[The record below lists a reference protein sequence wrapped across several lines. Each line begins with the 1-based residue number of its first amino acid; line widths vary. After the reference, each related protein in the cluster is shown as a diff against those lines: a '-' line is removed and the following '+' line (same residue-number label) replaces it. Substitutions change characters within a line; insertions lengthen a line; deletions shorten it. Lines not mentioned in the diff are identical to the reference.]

1 MPASTRQ
8 LKTRV
13 RSVKSTRQITKAM
26 QLVAASKMRRSQ
38 KSAIITNPYTDV
50 AKQILGYL
58 YRLNQTNDH
67 ILFRE
72 REVKKRLIIVI
83 SSDKGLA
90 GAYNTNILKEYMN
103 QLNEDKK
110 NGIDTETIAVGRKA
124 ASFITK
130 LKNIE
135 VVGVYEGA
143 SDDVPSQKERISIIQ
158 PAIDRFKSGEI
169 DAVDVLYT
177 KFESPI
183 KQQVLVERLLPAGQ
197 ELFIETKDDVSTNDL
212 LSAKFEPSVDFVID
226 NIAERLLIAWLQ
238 HALLDAKASEHSMRM
253 LAMKNATDNANDLI
267 DDLTLAMNK
276 ARQGSITQELT
287 EISSG
292 VEALN
297 N

>member
-130 LKNIE
+130 LKKYNL
-135 VVGVYEGA
+135 
-143 SDDVPSQKERISIIQ
+143 SLQSIKGGKYLK
-158 PAIDRFKSGEI
+158 RYVF
-169 DAVDVLYT
+169 
-177 KFESPI
+177 FC
-183 KQQVLVERLLPAGQ
+183 
-197 ELFIETKDDVSTNDL
+197 
-212 LSAKFEPSVDFVID
+212 
-226 NIAERLLIAWLQ
+226 
-238 HALLDAKASEHSMRM
+238 
-253 LAMKNATDNANDLI
+253 
-267 DDLTLAMNK
+267 
-276 ARQGSITQELT
+276 
-287 EISSG
+287 ISSNSSKS
-292 VEALN
+292 LSLICSKSSRCFFIFFIKKRYIR
-297 N
+297 

>member
-90 GAYNTNILKEYMN
+90 GAYNTNILKN
-103 QLNEDKK
+103 
-110 NGIDTETIAVGRKA
+110 V
-124 ASFITK
+124 
-130 LKNIE
+130 
-135 VVGVYEGA
+135 
-143 SDDVPSQKERISIIQ
+143 
-158 PAIDRFKSGEI
+158 
-169 DAVDVLYT
+169 
-177 KFESPI
+177 
-183 KQQVLVERLLPAGQ
+183 
-197 ELFIETKDDVSTNDL
+197 
-212 LSAKFEPSVDFVID
+212 
-226 NIAERLLIAWLQ
+226 
-238 HALLDAKASEHSMRM
+238 
-253 LAMKNATDNANDLI
+253 
-267 DDLTLAMNK
+267 
-276 ARQGSITQELT
+276 
-287 EISSG
+287 
-292 VEALN
+292 
-297 N
+297 